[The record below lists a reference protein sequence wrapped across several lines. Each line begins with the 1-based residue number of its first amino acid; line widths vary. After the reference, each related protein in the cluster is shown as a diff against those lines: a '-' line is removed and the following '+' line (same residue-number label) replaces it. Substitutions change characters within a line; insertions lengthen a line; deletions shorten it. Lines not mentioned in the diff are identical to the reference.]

1 MMKSSILLSLILFV
15 LATVMPPM
23 QGASTQEHSSQ
34 SHSMD
39 SPEGYYNEALVAETA
54 GNLPNASL
62 DLRRA
67 LVLNPQFAQARDKLH
82 DILEKMG
89 VPIQANWKT
98 QTLSLFSPDELVLVG
113 SLIGWTAAF
122 LVVWIFFTRYCSQ
135 KNSEKKRIFLLLI
148 LSLLIS
154 ALGWIIVFLGTIID
168 PRRDALESV
177 VVIAQENISTSTTTM
192 ASPQE
197 NLVTTALRSTP
208 IENGP
213 ILAQIPTGTLL
224 LLRSTH
230 GVWSYV
236 KTESGLKGWIASSA
250 LQPLVPSTK

>member
-1 MMKSSILLSLILFV
+1 MMKSSILLSLILLV
-15 LATVMPPM
+15 LATVVPPI
-23 QGASTQEHSSQ
+23 QGAPTQEHSSQ

-62 DLRRA
+62 ALRRA
-67 LVLNPQFAQARDKLH
+67 LVLNPQFAQARDTLH

-89 VPIQANWKT
+89 VPIQ
-98 QTLSLFSPDELVLVG
+98 QTWRTKLLSLCSPDFLVLVG
-113 SLIGWTAAF
+113 SFIGWSAAF
-122 LVVWIFFTRYCSQ
+122 LVVWIFFTRYCKQ
-135 KNSEKKRIFLLLI
+135 NTSEKKRIFFLLI
-148 LSLLIS
+148 LSLLIC
-154 ALGWIIVFLGTIID
+154 ALGWVIVFLGTIID

-177 VVIAQENISTSTTTM
+177 VVIAQDNISTSTTTM
-192 ASPQE
+192 APPQE
-197 NLVTTALRSTP
+197 NLVTAVLRSTP

-236 KTESGLKGWIASSA
+236 KMESGLQGWIASSA
-250 LQPLVPSTK
+250 LQPLVPRTK